1 MFSKL
6 ICCVIAIQLMLNFVP
21 ASAGAQ
27 TKQEQKETAKIKQK
41 VEKLGVNP
49 QTKILV
55 TMKKGKDF
63 KGYIS
68 QVGEDSFV
76 VTNSESSVSTTV
88 QYGDVLGIRK
98 PFPLWAAVAIPA
110 GIAAGVL
117 IVLAVSMGGD

>member
-6 ICCVIAIQLMLNFVP
+6 ICCVIAIQLILNFVP

-49 QTKILV
+49 QTKIEV
-55 TMKKGKDF
+55 TMRKGKDF

-76 VTNSESSVSTTV
+76 VTNSENSASTTV
-88 QYGDVLGIRK
+88 RYEDVLGIRK
-98 PFPLWAAVAIPA
+98 PWPLWLKVAIPM

-117 IVLAVSMGGD
+117 AWLAVFSEKD